1 MSEIPQTTAVCDETG
16 EEFSL
21 LNPHL
26 EVSVR
31 VVKQVVQVDP
41 LHQPS
46 DDDEADPDDMEGSD
60 PEIYL
65 ATKAGRGVL
74 KRFKDWPAFHAW
86 VEARKGYTSKLQFHH
101 EDETPYAGSDG
112 VGEEVEIA
120 TDEDGE

>member
-1 MSEIPQTTAVCDETG
+1 MNEMPQTTAVCDETG

-41 LHQPS
+41 LGVTPEA
-46 DDDEADPDDMEGSD
+46 DEDADPDDMEAGD

-65 ATKAGRGVL
+65 ATRAGRGVT
-74 KRFKDWPAFHAW
+74 KRFKDWPAFNAW
-86 VEARKGYTSKLQFHH
+86 VEHRQDYEPKLQFHH
-101 EDETPYAGSDG
+101 EPEFVP
-112 VGEEVEIA
+112 VEGNA
-120 TDEDGE
+120 TDEDDEDGE